1 MAGVHFRS
9 LRREADAAGVSQAIA
24 LPAYVLKVLHI
35 IFVSHSLML
44 NKCTTDL
51 SRIVAVG
58 DPASDYA
65 LVGRILYAILLQSIG
80 VVLNPSREVIQSRHV
95 FETAQARVSFEGERK
110 LDRYPKAQSLKTLGG
125 DER

>member
-95 FETAQARVSFEGERK
+95 CEPAQTRVSFEGERK
-110 LDRYPKAQSLKTLGG
+110 LDRYPKAQSLKTLRG